1 MKDIALRRRI
11 MNALAKKTA
20 EDIRARM
27 TMHSS
32 IFKQIQNIVN
42 QTIERKDR
50 AKVRRRGKGGGGVR
64 WITELQMLENMLPV
78 LGEHHKEVLYLV
90 SSFVPP
96 SSLPRL
102 LVIDQRR
109 QSYVAAINIICTIY
123 VRIFHFSMNEYNLF
137 IGVHE

>member
-11 MNALAKKTA
+11 MNSLAKKTA

-50 AKVRRRGKGGGGVR
+50 EKVGRRREGVGGEMNYR
-64 WITELQMLENMLPV
+64 ITDV
-78 LGEHHKEVLYLV
+78 GE
-90 SSFVPP
+90 
-96 SSLPRL
+96 
-102 LVIDQRR
+102 
-109 QSYVAAINIICTIY
+109 YVAS
-123 VRIFHFSMNEYNLF
+123 SM
-137 IGVHE
+137 